1 MRWVEDTSGVSFS
14 GEGTPS
20 GSPTKR
26 KRPPRSSTRS
36 PRSPEDSGE
45 VIDAEFVELSAGAG
59 EQRAP
64 TSPSAPPSGV
74 RVVPQAAP
82 ERAAD
87 VAPPALA
94 CMTCGASGAALVAI
108 VGPVAVPVC
117 PRCERIGR
125 LAARVLGVR

>member
-20 GSPTKR
+20 ASPSKKR
-26 KRPPRSSTRS
+26 KKPPRSSTRS

-45 VIDAEFVELSAGAG
+45 VIDAEFRVIEADPAG
-59 EQRAP
+59 P
-64 TSPSAPPSGV
+64 PSAPPSDV
-74 RVVPQAAP
+74 RVVPRAEP

-87 VAPPALA
+87 VPDLA
-94 CMTCGASGAALVAI
+94 CMTCGAPGAALVAI

-117 PRCERIGR
+117 PRCERLGR
-125 LAARVLGVR
+125 LAARVFGVR

>member
-20 GSPTKR
+20 ASPTKR
-26 KRPPRSSTRS
+26 KRPLRSSMRS

-59 EQRAP
+59 ERQDP
-64 TSPSAPPSGV
+64 TSPPAPPSAV

-87 VAPPALA
+87 VASPALA
-94 CMTCGASGAALVAI
+94 CATCGADGAALVAI
-108 VGPVAVPVC
+108 VGPVALPLC
-117 PRCERIGR
+117 PRCARVGR

>member
-20 GSPTKR
+20 VNPSKKR
-26 KRPPRSSTRS
+26 KIPPRSSARLQS
-36 PRSPEDSGE
+36 SPEGSGE
-45 VIDAEFVELSAGAG
+45 VIDAEFQVLEGNPAG
-59 EQRAP
+59 P
-64 TSPSAPPSGV
+64 PSAPPSDV

-82 ERAAD
+82 GSAD
-87 VAPPALA
+87 VPALA
-94 CMTCGASGAALVAI
+94 CVTCGASGAALVAI

-125 LAARVLGVR
+125 LAARVFGVR